1 MPVEP
6 QILYAEGTEYRQWTA
21 PDGFAVGWH
30 SSSALLYQNGNTVL
44 NGHNNIYGEVFRTL
58 VDLEEGDLIYVYS
71 NTRERMFIVSNKM
84 ILPEQYESLQTRM
97 ENARWIQ
104 PSEDERL
111 TLITCWPYQGNSHR
125 LIIVAVPY
133 P

>member
-6 QILYAEGTEYRQWTA
+6 QILHVEGQEYRQWTA
-21 PDGFAVGWH
+21 PDGYAVGWH
-30 SSSALLYQNGNTVL
+30 SSSALLHQNGNTVL

-58 VDLEEGDLIYVYS
+58 VDLEEGDVIYAYS